1 MYPEV
6 HTLASATPPW
16 SGVEAKAPQ
25 TPRRPQRIL
34 LEPFHQKDVLHPL
47 WNLEGGNLTF
57 IRLGQSP
64 QLNWRFPR
72 NRHADLTLEEYPRL
86 NLDLLSLFSLKS
98 E

>member
-34 LEPFHQKDVLHPL
+34 LEPFHQKGCPPSTM
-47 WNLEGGNLTF
+47 E
-57 IRLGQSP
+57 P
-64 QLNWRFPR
+64 
-72 NRHADLTLEEYPRL
+72 
-86 NLDLLSLFSLKS
+86 
-98 E
+98 